1 MANKNDASSKQ
12 TPPELGGM
20 TAEQLEQLAQDES
33 GGEGAAVLREV
44 ARLQLENKTL
54 KARNLRV
61 WSALGVTVVLLVVTF
76 FSVARWYP
84 KYRYIATTNNAAI
97 CSVTPEAAPR
107 VTPASVAD
115 YAKDAV
121 VNAYSYDY
129 VNYRDTLNSVGARWF
144 TDSGRKAFL
153 ASLDESG
160 NLKRVIL
167 GRYVLRAMSTRAP
180 QLEEESSPGTQ
191 RRWIVQVP
199 IAIEFYTG
207 GDANPKSRQDFLATV
222 TVVHEPASETNR
234 KGIAVDSISLS
245 PYTRK

>member
-1 MANKNDASSKQ
+1 MS
-12 TPPELGGM
+12 T
-20 TAEQLEQLAQDES
+20 EQLEQIARDES
-33 GGEGAAVLREV
+33 AGAGATVLREM
-44 ARLQLENKTL
+44 ARLQLDNKTL
-54 KARNLRV
+54 KSRNLRV
-61 WSALGVTVVLLVVTF
+61 WSAFTVALVLLLVTF

-97 CSVTPEAAPR
+97 CSVTPEASPR

-129 VNYRDTLNSVGARWF
+129 VNYRETLNNAGARWF

-167 GRYVLRAMSTRAP
+167 GRYVLRAMATRTP
-180 QLEEESSPGTQ
+180 QLEEQSSPGTTQ
-191 RRWIVQVP
+191 RWIVQVP
-199 IAIEFYTG
+199 VAIEFYTG
-207 GDANPKSRQDFLATV
+207 GDANPKSRQDFLAAV
-222 TVVHEPASETNR
+222 TVVQQPASETNR

-245 PYTRK
+245 PYTARK